1 MWSTRTLS
9 PRQIYGVQAI
19 CLGTKTCERPATKP
33 LALKNELCGVIDKTY
48 FLSSSLNQAQT
59 TGNDDNVAAEMVSK
73 QAKNK
78 PIGLFT
84 YHFKAT
90 WQVNDIL
97 FRVHRLLSWWVTRS
111 LSTFIKIASCYGSI
125 FSHLLLPPLPP
136 HHLEQQSAEQRQQ
149 LGCHRRHRRGV
160 VEDFPAH
167 LQEILRGPGMEPLFR
182 ALDWLLHAVF
192 SKRDTVKC

>member
-33 LALKNELCGVIDKTY
+33 LALKNELCSVIDKTY

-59 TGNDDNVAAEMVSK
+59 TGNDDNVATKMASK

-97 FRVHRLLSWWVTRS
+97 FRVHRLFSWWVTRS
-111 LSTFIKIASCYGSI
+111 LSTFCKNPQLLWQHI
-125 FSHLLLPPLPP
+125 FSFAPSSSSTSSPRTAERRATSTTRLPPTSSTRSGGELPRA
-136 HHLEQQSAEQRQQ
+136 SARN
-149 LGCHRRHRRGV
+149 LAWSRYGTLVPRVGLVTTHCI
-160 VEDFPAH
+160 F
-167 LQEILRGPGMEPLFR
+167 
-182 ALDWLLHAVF
+182 
-192 SKRDTVKC
+192 

>member
-1 MWSTRTLS
+1 MRCELWGVVSELCGVRVLS
-9 PRQIYGVQAI
+9 LPAKFMGFKQYVWGQ
-19 CLGTKTCERPATKP
+19 RPATKP
-33 LALKNELCGVIDKTY
+33 LAMKNELCSVIDKTY

-97 FRVHRLLSWWVTRS
+97 FRVHRLLSLWVTRS
-111 LSTFIKIASCYGSI
+111 LSTFCKNPQ
-125 FSHLLLPPLPP
+125 LLWQ
-136 HHLEQQSAEQRQQ
+136 HIS
-149 LGCHRRHRRGV
+149 
-160 VEDFPAH
+160 
-167 LQEILRGPGMEPLFR
+167 
-182 ALDWLLHAVF
+182 
-192 SKRDTVKC
+192 